1 MGRRKKGNVTGN
13 QFWESAFFN
22 TVTWRY
28 YYDRLKEIAISSF
41 NWKNLPD
48 SVNPRFMELK
58 LFDDGAVVFFNDDV
72 MGDICLQTSLSGR
85 LDVYGEPITS
95 RAYGVNG
102 YQKKV
107 NNKNSVTIH
116 NNMLHTNCVT
126 DIKMFAM
133 RLANIDRVIDI
144 NINAQKTPILIK
156 SSENERLSMRNLY
169 MQYDGSMP
177 FIFGSDT
184 MNDANFTVLK
194 TDAPFIAPQLYELK
208 TNLWN
213 EALTYLGIANVNITK
228 RERLVSDEVLRSQG
242 GSIASRFSRLEMR
255 KLACAEI
262 NKMFGLNVS
271 VEFREEL
278 DTDLSTTKNTDASRE
293 TLSKDGGANE

>member
-1 MGRRKKGNVTGN
+1 MGKRKRNLVNN
-13 QFWESAFFN
+13 QFWKSAFAN
-22 TVTWRY
+22 TVAWRY

-48 SVNPRFMELK
+48 SVDPRFVELK
-58 LFDDGAVVFFNDDV
+58 LFDDGAVIFFQDDV
-72 MGDICLQTSLSGR
+72 MGELCLQTTLSGR
-85 LDVYGEPITS
+85 LDVYGNPITS

-116 NNMLHTNCVT
+116 NNMLYTNSVT

-133 RLANIDRVIDI
+133 RLANMDRVIDI
-144 NINAQKTPILIK
+144 NINAQKTPVLIK

-194 TDAPFIAPQLYELK
+194 TDAPFNAPQIYELK

-255 KLACAEI
+255 KKACDEI

-278 DTDLSTTKNTDASRE
+278 DTDLITTKNTNVSRE
-293 TLSKDGGANE
+293 TNQKGGENNE

>member
-1 MGRRKKGNVTGN
+1 MGKRRKRTLANN
-13 QFWESAFFN
+13 QFWTSAYVN
-22 TVTWRY
+22 TVTWQY
-28 YYDRLKEIAISSF
+28 YYNRLKEIAISSF
-41 NWKNLPD
+41 DWKNLPD

-58 LFDDGAVVFFNDDV
+58 LFDDGAAVFFKDEV
-72 MGDICLQTSLSGR
+72 MGELCLQTTLSGR

-95 RAYGVNG
+95 RAYAVNG

-107 NNKNSVTIH
+107 TNKDSVTIH
-116 NNMLHTNCVT
+116 NNMLETGCIT
-126 DIKMFAM
+126 DVKMFAM
-133 RLANIDRVIDI
+133 RLANIDRAIDI
-144 NINAQKTPILIK
+144 NINAQKTPVLIK
-156 SSENERLSMRNLY
+156 ASENERLTMQNLY

-177 FIFGSDT
+177 YIFGSDT
-184 MNDANFTVLK
+184 LNDNNFTVLK
-194 TDAPFIAPQLYELK
+194 TDAPLVAPQLYELK

-255 KLACAEI
+255 KIACEEI

-271 VEFREEL
+271 VDFREEL
-278 DTDLSTTKNTDASRE
+278 DTDLNTTKTLDVSRE
-293 TLSKDGGANE
+293 TSSESGDTDE